1 MKKVW
6 ITVTLLICAMMLF
19 AAPVKVVVW
28 YAQTGIYSQTLL
40 ELIDEF
46 NKLNEGKIVVE
57 GVYSGSYED
66 TMQKLVASMVAGNLP
81 HIAQIEQSR
90 IGQFLDGDAF
100 QNLDE
105 FINKDPEF
113 KATLSDF
120 FPRFLAANT
129 FYGKLYGFPLNTSTP
144 LLYINRD
151 VFRAAGLDPNK
162 PPRTW
167 EEVYEAAKAV
177 KKLGPDY
184 YGYRLGDDDWILES
198 YAWQFGGDIVSED
211 GMKVLLDS
219 PGTIDAWKFFQKGL
233 RESVFVYTIPEQG
246 NAMDLSGKV
255 AMVCRSTGSL
265 AYMIQNA
272 KFDLGATFMPYQVK
286 KATPIGGANIY
297 MFKNKPQNEKQ
308 AAWEFMK
315 FVTATPNTKKWSLA
329 TGYMASRVSAYES
342 PEIQEL
348 FKKDP
353 RAEVTYLQLKESAV
367 RRPYIGPYREIFN
380 IMLSSWQT
388 IMTDMNANVENVLK
402 TATEK
407 AQKVLDEY

>member
-1 MKKVW
+1 MKKLF
-6 ITVTLLICAMMLF
+6 TAFLLLSVALVVF
-19 AAPVKVVVW
+19 AAPVKVIVW
-28 YAQTGIYSQTLL
+28 YAQTGVYSQTLL

-46 NKLNEGKIVVE
+46 NRLNEGKIVVE

-66 TMQKLVASMVAGNLP
+66 TMQKLVAAMVAGNMP

-90 IGQFLDGDAF
+90 IGQFLDGDVF

-105 FINKDPEF
+105 FINKDSAF

-120 FPRFLAANT
+120 FPRFIAANT
-129 FYGKLYGFPLNTSTP
+129 FNNKLYGFPLNTSTP
-144 LLYINRD
+144 LMYVNRD
-151 VFRAAGLDPNK
+151 VFRAAGLDPDN

-167 EEVYEAAKAV
+167 MEVYQASKVIKA
-177 KKLGPDY
+177 LGDDF

-198 YAWQFGGDIVSED
+198 YSWQFGGDIVSED
-211 GMKVLLDS
+211 GMEILLNS
-219 PGTIDAWKFFQKGL
+219 PETISAWKFFQKGL
-233 RESVFVYTIPEQG
+233 REGVFVYSRTNG
-246 NAMDLSGKV
+246 NAMDLSGKI

-265 AYMIQNA
+265 AYLKENA

-297 MFKNKPQNEKQ
+297 MFRNKPQTEKQ

-315 FVTATPNTKKWSLA
+315 FVTSTPSTKKWALA
-329 TGYMASRVSAYES
+329 TGYMASRISAYQS

-348 FKKDP
+348 FINDP
-353 RAEVTYLQLKESAV
+353 RAEITYLQLQESAV

-380 IMLSSWQT
+380 IMISGWQT
-388 IMTDMNANVENVLK
+388 IMTDMNADVEAVLK
-402 TATEK
+402 SVAEK
-407 AQKVLDEY
+407 AQKVLNEY